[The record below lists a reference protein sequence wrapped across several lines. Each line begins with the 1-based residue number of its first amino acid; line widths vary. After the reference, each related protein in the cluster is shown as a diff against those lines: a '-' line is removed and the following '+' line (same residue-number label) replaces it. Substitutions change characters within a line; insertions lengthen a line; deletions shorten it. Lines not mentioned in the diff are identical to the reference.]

1 MFTFLQ
7 PAFLYLYFPEDK
19 TEYIPVVLEFL
30 ILLIVCILVFR
41 WLRKKSDRDAEKARE
56 LEEKVMKA
64 RKEALEKESSQN

>member
-1 MFTFLQ
+1 MFTFLL

-30 ILLIVCILVFR
+30 ILLIICILVFR
-41 WLRKKSDRDAEKARE
+41 WLRRKSDRDAEKARE

-64 RKEALEKESSQN
+64 RKEALEKESSQS